1 MSKKIKIKNEKTI
14 FTIFIILLLIL
25 AFLYYHF
32 IFYNIY
38 ARNAFA
44 NDAVK
49 ISSENEE
56 PIFTVQRILLYSSA
70 TAIDNTKE
78 QSLENISI
86 SQFTDIAIY
95 IDNMASISELTDE
108 NTIKELY
115 IDDIEITSNV
125 ENGDR
130 YINYKSPLNF
140 GEYKELEKTSD
151 NRIDFDIVN
160 TNSEN
165 ENNTYSEPTFF
176 TDCSNPISIRI
187 CKQRFSK
194 KLFCF
199 CRI

>member
-1 MSKKIKIKNEKTI
+1 MRKKIKIKNEKTV

-56 PIFTVQRILLYSSA
+56 PIFTIQRILLYSSA

-115 IDDIEITSNV
+115 IDNIEITSNV

-140 GEYKELEKTSD
+140 GEYKEIETPSSD
-151 NRIDFDIVN
+151 RIDFDIIN

-176 TDCSNPISIRI
+176 TDCSNPLSIRI
-187 CKQRFSK
+187 YK
-194 KLFCF
+194 
-199 CRI
+199 